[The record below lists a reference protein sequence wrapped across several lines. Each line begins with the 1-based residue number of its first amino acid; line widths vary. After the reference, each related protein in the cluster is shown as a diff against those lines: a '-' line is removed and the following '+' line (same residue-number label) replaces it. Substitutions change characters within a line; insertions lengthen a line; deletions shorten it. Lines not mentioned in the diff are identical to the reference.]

1 MRINQLNYLVDLN
14 IIKKNN
20 KGAFIDI
27 EDILDK
33 AENWINDRVDDAA
46 KVVQKFTGEKE
57 RRQIVE
63 ETKHEYKE
71 SRNAIQILIDIL
83 NNLIK
88 VFNQKIKALNSIRE
102 EKVKINIQKLGSS
115 LAIFGNIKDMSE
127 YSEEKEKLFFYIPE
141 RAFEKV
147 ENYIADIDW
156 SSDEIFLRT
165 FFQGIFTP
173 FFTRKQN
180 KKMIERLEKFKADMM
195 GEKDKLNNK
204 IAMIEKVDMRICDL
218 YIELVEKIS
227 DYIKLKIIPQIEVIE
242 SFLECESVKNVYIAD
257 TKAKT
262 IENVEYETDIK
273 LYDNTIYQKHFNFIR
288 NAFWF
293 YILSSTIY
301 SSPVLTKLLEN
312 KNITDNDIEKL
323 EGQKLLCKKQI
334 ILLES
339 NKI

>member
-1 MRINQLNYLVDLN
+1 MGNP
-14 IIKKNN
+14 
-20 KGAFIDI
+20 IDW
-27 EDILDK
+27 L
-33 AENWINDRVDDAA
+33 AR
-46 KVVQKFTGEKE
+46 KVQNFTGETDRK
-57 RRQIVE
+57 QIVAQ
-63 ETKHEYKE
+63 TKLEYVKSRKE
-71 SRNAIQILIDIL
+71 IEYIVQELNYTIEKFNIKIVEL
-83 NNLIK
+83 NNYREKRIK
-88 VFNQKIKALNSIRE
+88 NDVE
-102 EKVKINIQKLGSS
+102 KLGSFLS
-115 LAIFGNIKDMSE
+115 TFGNIKDISE
-127 YSEEKEKLFFYIPE
+127 YSEEKEKSFFNIPE

-165 FFQGIFTP
+165 FFQGGAFASIFT
-173 FFTRKQN
+173 RGQN
-180 KKMIERLEKFKADMM
+180 LKMREILAKFKADMM

-204 IAMIEKVDMRICDL
+204 IEMIEKVDMRICDL

-293 YILSSTIY
+293 YILSANIY
-301 SSPVLTKLLEN
+301 SSPVLTKLLKN
-312 KNITDNDIEKL
+312 KRLTKDDIKEL
-323 EGQKLLCKKQI
+323 EGQKLLCQKQMKF
-334 ILLES
+334 LEN

>member
-1 MRINQLNYLVDLN
+1 MGIIN
-14 IIKKNN
+14 
-20 KGAFIDI
+20 
-27 EDILDK
+27 
-33 AENWINDRVDDAA
+33 WAA
-46 KVVQKFTGEKE
+46 RKVQNFTGETDRK
-57 RRQIVE
+57 QIVAQ
-63 ETKHEYKE
+63 TKLEYVKSRKE
-71 SRNAIQILIDIL
+71 IEYIVQELNYTIEKFNIKIVEL
-83 NNLIK
+83 NNYREKRIK
-88 VFNQKIKALNSIRE
+88 NDVE
-102 EKVKINIQKLGSS
+102 KLGSFLS
-115 LAIFGNIKDMSE
+115 TFGNIKDISE
-127 YSEEKEKLFFYIPE
+127 YSEEKEKSFFNIPE

-165 FFQGIFTP
+165 FFQGGAFASIFT
-173 FFTRKQN
+173 RGQN
-180 KKMIERLEKFKADMM
+180 LKMREILAKFKADMM

-204 IAMIEKVDMRICDL
+204 IEMIEKVDMRICDL
-218 YIELVEKIS
+218 YIELIKAICY
-227 DYIKLKIIPQIEVIE
+227 YIEFQIVPQIEVIQ

-312 KNITDNDIEKL
+312 KKITDADIEKL

>member
-1 MRINQLNYLVDLN
+1 MGIIN
-14 IIKKNN
+14 
-20 KGAFIDI
+20 
-27 EDILDK
+27 
-33 AENWINDRVDDAA
+33 WAA
-46 KVVQKFTGEKE
+46 RKVQNFTGETDRK
-57 RRQIVE
+57 QIVAQ
-63 ETKHEYKE
+63 TKLEYVKSRKE
-71 SRNAIQILIDIL
+71 IEYIVQELNYTIEKFNIKIVEL
-83 NNLIK
+83 NNYREKRIK
-88 VFNQKIKALNSIRE
+88 NDVE
-102 EKVKINIQKLGSS
+102 KLGSFLS
-115 LAIFGNIKDMSE
+115 TFGNIKDMSE

-156 SSDEIFLRT
+156 SSDEVFLRT
-165 FFQGIFTP
+165 FFQGGAFASIFT
-173 FFTRKQN
+173 RGQN
-180 KKMIERLEKFKADMM
+180 IKMLERLEEFKNSVINM
-195 GEKDKLNNK
+195 KDKLNNK
-204 IAMIEKVDMRICDL
+204 IKMIEKVDMRICDL

>member
-1 MRINQLNYLVDLN
+1 MGLFDFLKKNSDDDEIISVDLN
-14 IIKKNN
+14 SYEEEPSNWFEN
-20 KGAFIDI
+20 
-27 EDILDK
+27 ILDNASNAVK
-33 AENWINDRVDDAA
+33 N
-46 KVVQKFTGEKE
+46 FTGENE
-57 RRQIVE
+57 RREIVE
-63 ETKHEYKE
+63 ETKQEYIK
-71 SRNAIQILIDIL
+71 SREEIEDIVYKL
-83 NNLIK
+83 NNTIDEFNGKILELNLIRGNRVK
-88 VFNQKIKALNSIRE
+88 LNVE
-102 EKVKINIQKLGSS
+102 KLGSFLS
-115 LAIFGNIKDMSE
+115 TFGNIKDMSE

-218 YIELVEKIS
+218 YIEIIEKIS
-227 DYIKLKIIPQIEVIE
+227 DYIKLKIIPQIEVIQ

-262 IENVEYETDIK
+262 IENVEFETDIK

-293 YILSSTIY
+293 YILSANIY
-301 SSPVLTKLLEN
+301 SSPVLTKLLKN
-312 KNITDNDIEKL
+312 KRLTKDDIKEL
-323 EGQKLLCKKQI
+323 EGQKLLCQKQMKF
-334 ILLES
+334 LEN

>member
-1 MRINQLNYLVDLN
+1 M
-14 IIKKNN
+14 
-20 KGAFIDI
+20 DI
-27 EDILDK
+27 EDIFGK

-115 LAIFGNIKDMSE
+115 LSIFGNIKDMSE

-204 IAMIEKVDMRICDL
+204 IEMIEKVDMRICDL

-227 DYIKLKIIPQIEVIE
+227 DYIKFKVIPQIEVIE

-257 TKAKT
+257 TKAKI

-288 NAFWF
+288 KGV
-293 YILSSTIY
+293 S
-301 SSPVLTKLLEN
+301 
-312 KNITDNDIEKL
+312 
-323 EGQKLLCKKQI
+323 I
-334 ILLES
+334 I
-339 NKI
+339 